1 MISKPP
7 PSSDADRRR
16 EVWESPESTATK
28 KRSIRGCL
36 VEVVET
42 LVLTLAVF
50 LGIQVF
56 VAQPYKVEGG
66 SMEMTLLPDE
76 YVLIDKLTPR
86 WAPYAR
92 GDVVVLDPPPEA
104 SITRGVP
111 FIKRVIGL
119 PLDHVELRDGTV
131 YVNGTPLA
139 EPYVYSESGRS
150 QDTDPSPGG
159 PTEWL
164 VPEGQLL
171 VLGDH
176 RQDSSDSR
184 AFGPVEI
191 SHIIGR
197 AWLRYWPI
205 DTFGT
210 LQSPTYLETE
220 THRDDRAAARDAK
233 PQDHVPF
240 ANAD

>member
-1 MISKPP
+1 MISDSRP
-7 PSSDADRRR
+7 PSDIDDRG
-16 EVWESPESTATK
+16 EGSGSPDGSATK
-28 KRSIRGCL
+28 RRSVRGCL
-36 VEVVET
+36 FEVVET
-42 LVLTLAVF
+42 LVLTVAIF
-50 LGIQVF
+50 LGIQFF

-86 WAPYAR
+86 WALYAR
-92 GDVVVLDPPPEA
+92 GDVVVLDPPSEA
-104 SITRGVP
+104 SMTRGVP

-119 PLDHVELRDGTV
+119 PLDHVELKDGTV
-131 YVNGTPLA
+131 YVNGTALT
-139 EPYVYSESGRS
+139 EPYVYSEGGRS

-164 VPEGQLL
+164 VPEGHLL
-171 VLGDH
+171 VMGDH
-176 RQDSSDSR
+176 RRDSSDSR

-210 LQSPTYLETE
+210 LQSPTYLETNS
-220 THRDDRAAARDAK
+220 
-233 PQDHVPF
+233 P
-240 ANAD
+240 